1 MRSVVWKLSEKDSFP
16 TPFHSTGWSHPSSQ
30 EKIRVIF
37 SGEGRTERFW
47 PEDGRHF
54 NTGGWSDSLCVLNV
68 GYREPQTFST
78 WLPEH
83 TPLPRQGVERNFSGE
98 SFFFFFL
105 RFIYL
110 LMAELD
116 LGCCTQAFSSCGKQG
131 PISSGGEQASPCGGF
146 PCCRARALGHT
157 GSVVV
162 AHGLI
167 YPVACGPSQ
176 TRARIHVP
184 CTGRWILN

>member
-1 MRSVVWKLSEKDSFP
+1 MRKTASPPHSIPLVDPIRLPRRRFELYSLEKVEQRGSGRRMGG
-16 TPFHSTGWSHPSSQ
+16 TLTQ
-30 EKIRVIF
+30 EDEV
-37 SGEGRTERFW
+37 T
-47 PEDGRHF
+47 
-54 NTGGWSDSLCVLNV
+54 LCVCWMLDT
-68 GYREPQTFST
+68 ESPKPF
-78 WLPEH
+78 
-83 TPLPRQGVERNFSGE
+83 PLDSQNTHLYQGRGLKEISLGNL
-98 SFFFFFL
+98 FFFFFL

-116 LGCCTQAFSSCGKQG
+116 LGCCAQAFSSCGKRG
-131 PISSGGEQASPCGGF
+131 PISSGGEQASHCGGF

-157 GSVVV
+157 GSVVA

-167 YPVACGPSQ
+167 YTVACGPSQ